1 LIENL
6 PSIERRRPVKRMVFA
21 LLAVA
26 ICWPAAAC
34 CDDQVM
40 GVGFQFSATSP
51 QGPDDLT
58 DIAKTGLHFRTFY
71 RVMKFSRNWQ
81 VVAEFGYDSFW
92 LRESE
97 FADLIAPALA
107 DSINALFPLGPSL
120 PSGSVATVT
129 DLTVSGGDLN
139 AMHVTGGIHYVF
151 DIESQKRLQPYLTAQ
166 GGYYSTGQSDA
177 DVTAE
182 FNVDRPGAMPDTTLN
197 ISRAPFVRDYER
209 DNAFGLNVGGGA
221 EFSLFES
228 VALVGDF
235 RYHVAFTDDKRT
247 TFLEA
252 GLGLVYFLGF

>member
-1 LIENL
+1 M
-6 PSIERRRPVKRMVFA
+6 KRMVLA

-40 GVGFQFSATSP
+40 GVGFQFSATYP

-58 DIAKTGLHFRTFY
+58 DIARTGLHFRTFY
-71 RVMKFSRNWQ
+71 RVLKFDRNWQ

-92 LRESE
+92 LREGN

-107 DSINALFPLGPSL
+107 DSMNALFPLGPSL

-139 AMHVTGGIHYVF
+139 AMHVTGGIHYAF
-151 DIESQKRLQPYLTAQ
+151 DIESRKWLKPYLTAQ

-177 DVTAE
+177 DITAE

-197 ISRAPFVRDYER
+197 ITGAPFIRDNDR
-209 DNAFGLNVGGGA
+209 DNAFGFNVGGGA